1 MLRDEMWFVVEKIKV
16 GGVAGSGECVRG
28 HNGIIWTVSDIGRD
42 CGGRDALTSEI
53 PFSCVSFLSLES
65 YHVLQYIVLCTH
77 GRRGGGRRAAE
88 EVVGLELSSRPAK
101 SGHGG
106 SSAADLR
113 RVRSYHVSFEVWTG
127 PMAHGIITLSRS
139 LLETFLRRPLL
150 GPPRASK
157 RVGEGG
163 SNLGVFLIEH
173 QNNNSKHQNPKRTN

>member
-1 MLRDEMWFVVEKIKV
+1 MQGAASASE
-16 GGVAGSGECVRG
+16 A
-28 HNGIIWTVSDIGRD
+28 IIWTVSDIGRD

-77 GRRGGGRRAAE
+77 GRCGGGRRAAE

-150 GPPRASK
+150 WSASCLK
-157 RVGEGG
+157 KSGRR
-163 SNLGVFLIEH
+163 GVESWWFFYRNIKTIIQNIET
-173 QNNNSKHQNPKRTN
+173 PKGQINWKVLY

>member
-1 MLRDEMWFVVEKIKV
+1 MAELQGAASASE
-16 GGVAGSGECVRG
+16 A
-28 HNGIIWTVSDIGRD
+28 IIWTVSDIGRD
-42 CGGRDALTSEI
+42 CGGRDALTSVI

-157 RVGEGG
+157 RVWEEGG
-163 SNLGVFLIEH
+163 RILVFFYRNIKTII
-173 QNNNSKHQNPKRTN
+173 QNIKTPKGQINWKVL

>member
-1 MLRDEMWFVVEKIKV
+1 MAELQGAASASE
-16 GGVAGSGECVRG
+16 A
-28 HNGIIWTVSDIGRD
+28 IIWTVSDIGRD

-65 YHVLQYIVLCTH
+65 YHVLQYIVICTH

-127 PMAHGIITLSRS
+127 PMAHGIISLSRS
-139 LLETFLRRPLL
+139 PLETFLRRPL
-150 GPPRASK
+150 
-157 RVGEGG
+157 RVRLVPQKKGLEEDA
-163 SNLGVFLIEH
+163 SNLSQKAPVGLVLDLILLLKNIRIQDH
-173 QNNNSKHQNPKRTN
+173 IFIA